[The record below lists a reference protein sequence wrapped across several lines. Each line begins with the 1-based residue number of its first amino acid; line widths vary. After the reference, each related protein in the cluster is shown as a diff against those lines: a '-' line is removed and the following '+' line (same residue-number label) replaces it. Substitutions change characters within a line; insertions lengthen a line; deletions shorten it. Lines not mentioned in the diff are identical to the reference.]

1 MKYLIGIDGGGTGS
15 TCVIADLSLKVLHTC
30 NGGPTNILKFDQN
43 KISETITN
51 LIKECC
57 KNTGSEYSEIAA
69 LVIGTAGAGNKENA
83 ELFKN
88 SVIKHLSNENISIKN
103 IIIETDARIALEG
116 AFSSGPGSIL
126 IAGTGSI
133 IFGKNEKGEIFRNG
147 GFGRT
152 IGDEGGGYS
161 IGRKGLNAVS
171 KVYDGR
177 IQKNKI
183 TDLLLEKYNI
193 DSPEKLIDE
202 IYKNNFDI
210 ASVAPLVIEAGEKND
225 PEAVKILDEESDE
238 LVLCV
243 KRMFDLL
250 KMEKMKLA
258 FIGSLISN
266 SNFYSRLLKSKIKIK
281 FPQIEIVEPD
291 NSPEIGAVI
300 IAKSKTINDK
310 Q

>member
-103 IIIETDARIALEG
+103 IIIETDARIAIEG
-116 AFSSGPGSIL
+116 AFSGGTGSIL

-225 PEAVKILDEESDE
+225 PEAVKTLDEESDE

-266 SNFYSRLLKSKIKIK
+266 SNFYSRLLKSK
-281 FPQIEIVEPD
+281 
-291 NSPEIGAVI
+291 
-300 IAKSKTINDK
+300 
-310 Q
+310 